1 MMNLA
6 VVAPRARQ
14 LHTWRMPEKFYG
26 SLQDLKDKLLPLDL
40 DGEWQEHPNGVWKF
54 RRKDKAGI
62 LWSSSKGTI
71 WFDGPDPQK
80 TAFEKSALA
89 ALRDGSI
96 VAPAQVKENTT
107 IFVVHGRDED
117 ARDQLELILHRLGLE
132 PFVLQITGGGGDTL
146 IEALEKMIG
155 KAAQSAFG
163 IVLVTPDDVGYLKS
177 AGATE
182 AQARARQNVIMEMGM
197 LLSSLTRR
205 RCAVLIKGHVDM
217 PSNMGGVITINFNEH
232 VKETVPKLVQR
243 LEDAGFKLD
252 ARAIGTAQA

>member
-1 MMNLA
+1 M
-6 VVAPRARQ
+6 VRDGHVAGIEQR
-14 LHTWRMPEKFYG
+14 LHTWRMSEKFYG
-26 SLQDLKDKLLPLDL
+26 TLQDLKDKLLPLDL
-40 DGEWQEHPNGVWKF
+40 DGEWQEQPNGVWKF
-54 RRKDKAGI
+54 RQKNKAGV
-62 LWSSSKGTI
+62 LWSATKGTI

-80 TAFEKSALA
+80 GGLEKTVLA
-89 ALRDGSI
+89 VLSDGAAI
-96 VAPAQVKENTT
+96 VKAEAKENTT
-107 IFVVHGRDED
+107 IFVVHGRDDE

-132 PFVLQITGGGGDTL
+132 PYVLQITGGGGDTL

-163 IVLVTPDDVGYLKS
+163 IVLVTPDDVGYLKT

-197 LLSSLTRR
+197 LLSSLTRQ
-205 RCAVLIKGHVDM
+205 RCAILIKGHVEM

-243 LEDAGFKLD
+243 LQDAGFGLD
-252 ARAIGTAQA
+252 AKAIGMAQA